1 MKRLY
6 HELVEALRIASEA
19 KSRLNCAIYA
29 CSSVQEEVGGVGAWM
44 YQALAGITGTDAE
57 LDAMVDGITD
67 MAAVREHLRRLTRAV
82 RTLVRQ

>member
-1 MKRLY
+1 MR
-6 HELVEALRIASEA
+6 VEITKPADET
-19 KSRLNCAIYA
+19 
-29 CSSVQEEVGGVGAWM
+29 ED

-67 MAAVREHLRRLTRAV
+67 LPAVREHLRRLTRAV

>member
-1 MKRLY
+1 M
-6 HELVEALRIASEA
+6 RID
-19 KSRLNCAIYA
+19 
-29 CSSVQEEVGGVGAWM
+29 VQKPLDETED
-44 YQALAGITGTDAE
+44 YQALAGVTGTDAE

>member
-1 MKRLY
+1 M
-6 HELVEALRIASEA
+6 RID
-19 KSRLNCAIYA
+19 
-29 CSSVQEEVGGVGAWM
+29 VQKPLDETED

-67 MAAVREHLRRLTRAV
+67 LQAVREHLRRLTRAV

>member
-1 MKRLY
+1 M
-6 HELVEALRIASEA
+6 RID
-19 KSRLNCAIYA
+19 
-29 CSSVQEEVGGVGAWM
+29 VQKPQPETED

-67 MAAVREHLRRLTRAV
+67 MAAMREHLRRLTRAV

>member
-1 MKRLY
+1 MR
-6 HELVEALRIASEA
+6 VEVTKPPAESED
-19 KSRLNCAIYA
+19 
-29 CSSVQEEVGGVGAWM
+29 

-82 RTLVRQ
+82 RTLVRK

>member
-1 MKRLY
+1 M
-6 HELVEALRIASEA
+6 RIEVTKPADESED
-19 KSRLNCAIYA
+19 
-29 CSSVQEEVGGVGAWM
+29 

-57 LDAMVDGITD
+57 LDAMVDGVTD

>member
-1 MKRLY
+1 M
-6 HELVEALRIASEA
+6 RID
-19 KSRLNCAIYA
+19 
-29 CSSVQEEVGGVGAWM
+29 VQKPQAETED

-67 MAAVREHLRRLTRAV
+67 LAAMREHLRRLTRAV

>member
-1 MKRLY
+1 M
-6 HELVEALRIASEA
+6 RID
-19 KSRLNCAIYA
+19 
-29 CSSVQEEVGGVGAWM
+29 VQKPLDETED

-67 MAAVREHLRRLTRAV
+67 LAAMREHLRRLTRAV

>member
-1 MKRLY
+1 M
-6 HELVEALRIASEA
+6 RID
-19 KSRLNCAIYA
+19 
-29 CSSVQEEVGGVGAWM
+29 VQKPLDETED
-44 YQALAGITGTDAE
+44 YQALAAVTGTDAE